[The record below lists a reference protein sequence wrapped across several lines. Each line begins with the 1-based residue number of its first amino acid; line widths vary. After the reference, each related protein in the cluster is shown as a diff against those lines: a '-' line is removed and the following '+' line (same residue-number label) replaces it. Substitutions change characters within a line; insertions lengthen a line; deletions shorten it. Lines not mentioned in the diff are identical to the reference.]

1 MDLTP
6 YVRWIVFLH
15 VIGAFMF
22 AAGHGVSMFVAFALR
37 RERDRSRMAALL
49 DLSGTS
55 LSVAG
60 IGLLVLLAGGITA
73 GIVLNSFGRAW
84 IWVALVGLIVVG
96 GLMTPLGASYFN
108 GVRTALG
115 QRTRNL
121 KPADPDPVPASDHE
135 LAAILASNR
144 PEQLLAIGVIGFVVI
159 VWLMM
164 FRPF

>member
-55 LSVAG
+55 LTVAG
-60 IGLLVLLAGGITA
+60 FGLVVLLAAGITA
-73 GIVLNSFGRAW
+73 GIVLGSFGRAW
-84 IWVALVGLIVVG
+84 IWVALVALIVVG

-108 GVRTALG
+108 GVRAALG
-115 QRTRNL
+115 QRTRKL
-121 KPADPDPVPASDHE
+121 KPADADPVPATDKE

-144 PEQLLAIGVIGFVVI
+144 PEQLLVIGVIGFVAI